1 MEAIV
6 LCEIGGF
13 IGIIL
18 GVVGANALAIY
29 LLKLPPAFPVDW
41 AIIGLVICSLI
52 GIIFG
57 SYPAFKAAHLDPIES
72 LRYE

>member
-1 MEAIV
+1 
-6 LCEIGGF
+6 
-13 IGIIL
+13 
-18 GVVGANALAIY
+18 
-29 LLKLPPAFPVDW
+29 VDW

-57 SYPAFKAAHLDPIES
+57 THLAIKAVNLDPIES